1 MSEES
6 LPMLIK
12 KKDVAKQLSCH
23 VKHVEGLVR
32 TGKLKQISTG
42 PRFVRIT
49 RESFLQLIGEK

>member
-1 MSEES
+1 MSEQP
-6 LPMLIK
+6 LPLLIK

-32 TGKLKQISTG
+32 AGKLKQISTG

-49 RESFLQLIGEK
+49 RESFLKLIGEQ